1 MYNVILLFL
10 ISFDVAVQHI
20 KNYEYFVNLMIKQN
34 LCRYKTLISVFF
46 FFDCTYRTKIFH
58 LCNSGYI
65 DCHYYCIII
74 YDFIITACISAYNV
88 IYI

>member
-34 LCRYKTLISVFF
+34 LCRYETLISIFLTALIEQKFF
-46 FFDCTYRTKIFH
+46 ICVTVDI
-58 LCNSGYI
+58 
-65 DCHYYCIII
+65 
-74 YDFIITACISAYNV
+74 
-88 IYI
+88 

>member
-46 FFDCTYRTKIFH
+46 FLTALIEQKF
-58 LCNSGYI
+58 
-65 DCHYYCIII
+65 
-74 YDFIITACISAYNV
+74 FICVTVDI
-88 IYI
+88 